1 MNYQKIYSALVTKA
15 KCRHLDGYKERH
27 HIIPRCMGGADDKNN
42 FVELTARE
50 HFIAHRL
57 LTKIY
62 PNVKGLHYA
71 VNLMRY
77 NKGVKL
83 TSRLIETLKIQNSV
97 LFSGENNP
105 RFGKPSWIKGLKTPE
120 ETKAKMRASHKGK
133 VISEEAKAN
142 MSNARI
148 GRFSGKNS
156 PRYGLPNPRRGEIWN
171 SYDSLY
177 ELWVYNNRPK
187 RTKFNKIAVKAG
199 YPNICYR
206 RMIENFIRKEK

>member
-1 MNYQKIYSALVTKA
+1 M
-15 KCRHLDGYKERH
+15 
-27 HIIPRCMGGADDKNN
+27 DKR
-42 FVELTARE
+42 V
-50 HFIAHRL
+50 
-57 LTKIY
+57 
-62 PNVKGLHYA
+62 
-71 VNLMRY
+71 
-77 NKGVKL
+77 
-83 TSRLIETLKIQNSV
+83 
-97 LFSGENNP
+97 
-105 RFGKPSWIKGLKTPE
+105 KTPE